1 MKKPKII
8 IMTFIDKDKD
18 SPTYG
23 EELVSH
29 GINSETLEDIILPS
43 EPFSSISCHYDSELG
58 EYVLNDD

>member
-1 MKKPKII
+1 MKKSKII
-8 IMTFIDKDKD
+8 ITTFIDKDKD

-29 GINSETLEDIILPS
+29 GINSETLEDVILPS
-43 EPFSSISCHYDSELG
+43 EPFSSIPCHYDSELG

>member
-29 GINSETLEDIILPS
+29 GINSETLKDVILPS
-43 EPFSSISCHYDSELG
+43 EPFSTIPCHYDRKLG

>member
-29 GINSETLEDIILPS
+29 GINSETLKDVILPS
-43 EPFSSISCHYDSELG
+43 EPFSTIPCHYDCKLG
-58 EYVLNDD
+58 EHVLNDD

>member
-1 MKKPKII
+1 MKKSKII
-8 IMTFIDKDKD
+8 LVTFIDKDVD

-29 GINSETLEDIILPS
+29 GINSETLEDVILPS
-43 EPFSSISCHYDSELG
+43 EPFSFIHCHYDSELG

>member
-8 IMTFIDKDKD
+8 IMTFIDREKD

-29 GINSETLEDIILPS
+29 GINSETLEDVILPS
-43 EPFSSISCHYDSELG
+43 ELFSSIPCHYDSELG